1 MLNIPQSSSIANISC
16 LKRERFEKAEHE
28 KDHIDLYFAQKIIWF
43 AVFHFDGNNCQLL
56 RRQMMHL
63 PYYTLLVYKPVI
75 SISAEVNE
83 LFSLHPQVS
92 LFTLLYHQGLLVAAA
107 AK

>member
-1 MLNIPQSSSIANISC
+1 
-16 LKRERFEKAEHE
+16 
-28 KDHIDLYFAQKIIWF
+28 
-43 AVFHFDGNNCQLL
+43 
-56 RRQMMHL
+56 MHL

-107 AK
+107 AKKLFQVQRNNMSVYSLATALSWTHTIKNILHKNNFT

>member
-1 MLNIPQSSSIANISC
+1 
-16 LKRERFEKAEHE
+16 
-28 KDHIDLYFAQKIIWF
+28 
-43 AVFHFDGNNCQLL
+43 
-56 RRQMMHL
+56 MMHL

-92 LFTLLYHQGLLVAAA
+92 LFTLLYHQRLLLVAAA